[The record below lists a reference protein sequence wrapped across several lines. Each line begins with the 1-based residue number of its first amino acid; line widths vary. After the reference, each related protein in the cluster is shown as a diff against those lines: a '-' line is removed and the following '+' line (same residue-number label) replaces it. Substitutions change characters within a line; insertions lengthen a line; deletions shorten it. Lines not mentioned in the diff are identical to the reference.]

1 MLAVAALYLLLSLLA
16 LAAFKGREAPAS
28 FQQPAQPFYD
38 PEYVSPPPAEVAS
51 FSLEAAKIVPLGSSG
66 SKQCFELRMAV
77 SALEYGPFT
86 TGWLAYY
93 PSGYEW
99 VWCCPSF
106 NGPGL
111 VYLNVTSACVEEG
124 YASFGFPLYVSKGG
138 GTAWVQSIDILGS
151 DMPLDKARIIKC
163 LCLPSIRDVAVEE
176 HRDLGGIVIR
186 VTLHA
191 PASWSTFR
199 LRVYCGNRL
208 VYDFMKRVSIPREWE
223 SSPIDLRA
231 DFGPIR
237 LKKAG
242 TYTIQVDVASG
253 GVTDSR
259 VVTYEK
265 QPEAAPPTG
274 WVTVSVDDRYGAS
287 WRVTWSDGASGSM
300 EGKGSSTWSIQTAS
314 QVSLWA
320 RITGSPTGYT
330 CYITPGFTIAKP
342 GESASFTVSCEKEQ
356 PTPSQQPSQQQEEG
370 RRAVTPQPQRSEYPM
385 LYTLLALSIALSAV
399 AVAALVAVLVVLLKR
414 GRTG

>member
-1 MLAVAALYLLLSLLA
+1 V
-16 LAAFKGREAPAS
+16 FRTR
-28 FQQPAQPFYD
+28 
-38 PEYVSPPPAEVAS
+38 
-51 FSLEAAKIVPLGSSG
+51 IV
-66 SKQCFELRMAV
+66 V
-77 SALEYGPFT
+77 SALEYRPFT
-86 TGWLAYY
+86 AGWLAYC

-151 DMPLDKARIIKC
+151 DVPLDKARIIKC
-163 LCLPSIRDVAVEE
+163 LCLPSIKDVAVEE
-176 HRDLGGIVIR
+176 RRDLGGIVIR
-186 VTLHA
+186 VILHA

-208 VYDFMKRVSIPREWE
+208 VYDFMKRVSIPEKWE

-231 DFGPIR
+231 DFAPIR

-242 TYTIQVDVASG
+242 TYTTQVNVASG

-259 VVTYEK
+259 VVAYEK
-265 QPEAAPPTG
+265 PEAAPPTG

-287 WRVTWSDGASGSM
+287 WRVTWSDGASGLR
-300 EGKGSSTWSIQTAS
+300 EGVQH
-314 QVSLWA
+314 V
-320 RITGSPTGYT
+320 
-330 CYITPGFTIAKP
+330 
-342 GESASFTVSCEKEQ
+342 
-356 PTPSQQPSQQQEEG
+356 
-370 RRAVTPQPQRSEYPM
+370 EYPNRVP
-385 LYTLLALSIALSAV
+385 SE
-399 AVAALVAVLVVLLKR
+399 LV
-414 GRTG
+414 G

>member
-1 MLAVAALYLLLSLLA
+1 LAAAALCLLLSPLA
-16 LAAFKGREAPAS
+16 LAVFKGRGAPAS

-38 PEYVSPPPAEVAS
+38 PEYVSPPPAEVTS
-51 FSLEAAKIVPLGSSG
+51 FSLETAVKIVPLGSSG
-66 SKQCFELRMAV
+66 SRQCFELKMAV

-93 PSGYEW
+93 PSSYKW

-124 YASFGFPLYVSKGG
+124 YVSFGFPLYVSKGG
-138 GTAWVQSIDILGS
+138 STAWVQSIDILGS

-163 LCLPSIRDVAVEE
+163 LCLPSIKDVAVEE
-176 HRDLGGIVIR
+176 HRDLSGIVIR
-186 VTLHA
+186 VSLHA

-199 LRVYCGNRL
+199 LRVYYGNKL
-208 VYDFMKRVSIPREWE
+208 VYDFMKRVSIPEEWE

-242 TYTIQVDVASG
+242 TYTIQVDATSG
-253 GVTDSR
+253 SVTDGR

-265 QPEAAPPTG
+265 PPAAPPIG
-274 WVTVSVDDRYGAS
+274 WVTVSVDDQYGAS

-320 RITGSPTGYT
+320 RITGSPTGHT

-356 PTPSQQPSQQQEEG
+356 PTPSQQPGQQREEG
-370 RRAVTPQPQRSEYPM
+370 HRVETPQPQQPEYPM

-399 AVAALVAVLVVLLKR
+399 AIAALVSVLVVLLKR
-414 GRTG
+414 GRAG

>member
-1 MLAVAALYLLLSLLA
+1 
-16 LAAFKGREAPAS
+16 
-28 FQQPAQPFYD
+28 
-38 PEYVSPPPAEVAS
+38 
-51 FSLEAAKIVPLGSSG
+51 
-66 SKQCFELRMAV
+66 
-77 SALEYGPFT
+77 
-86 TGWLAYY
+86 
-93 PSGYEW
+93 
-99 VWCCPSF
+99 
-106 NGPGL
+106 
-111 VYLNVTSACVEEG
+111 
-124 YASFGFPLYVSKGG
+124 
-138 GTAWVQSIDILGS
+138 
-151 DMPLDKARIIKC
+151 
-163 LCLPSIRDVAVEE
+163 VAVEE

-199 LRVYCGNRL
+199 LRVYYGNRL
-208 VYDFMKRVSIPREWE
+208 VYDFMKRVSIPEKWE

-259 VVTYEK
+259 VVMYEK
-265 QPEAAPPTG
+265 PEAAPPTG

-370 RRAVTPQPQRSEYPM
+370 RRAVTPQPQQPEYPM